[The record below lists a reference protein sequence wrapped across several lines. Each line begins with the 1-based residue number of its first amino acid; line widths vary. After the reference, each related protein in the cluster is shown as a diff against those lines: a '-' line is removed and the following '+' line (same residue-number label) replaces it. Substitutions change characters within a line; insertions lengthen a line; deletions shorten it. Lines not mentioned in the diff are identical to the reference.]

1 MLLNFFAFQ
10 KRETSGGTRLRQ
22 NLLPPHDDP
31 RGTFLC
37 HGTHVP
43 ITQKPPQALSL
54 ETVIIVYNR
63 GTTQID
69 INVHFQCTT
78 MHPSLIT
85 GLVPGS
91 SYSFHFRPPSK
102 VHSELKSLQQSH
114 HLLLSANSFKTYFS
128 SSSVFACDELYSSL
142 PYFICQ
148 EDFYFLSHILIL
160 SLIHPEENFYF
171 SSVTT
176 SSPSSS
182 NCFVSAGVGASVIR
196 QDASLIFGNAITSR
210 ILSCFAIS
218 ITRRSSP

>member
-22 NLLPPHDDP
+22 NPLPPHDDP

-102 VHSELKSLQQSH
+102 VHSESESIQQSH
-114 HLLLSANSFKTYFS
+114 HLLLSVISSKTYFS
-128 SSSVFACDELYSSL
+128 FSSVFAFDVSYCSRSL
-142 PYFICQ
+142 SICQ
-148 EDFYFLSHILIL
+148 EKFYYIL
-160 SLIHPEENFYF
+160 NFF
-171 SSVTT
+171 
-176 SSPSSS
+176 
-182 NCFVSAGVGASVIR
+182 
-196 QDASLIFGNAITSR
+196 
-210 ILSCFAIS
+210 
-218 ITRRSSP
+218 

>member
-22 NLLPPHDDP
+22 NPLPPHDDP

-102 VHSELKSLQQSH
+102 VHSAIPSILQSH
-114 HLLLSANSFKTYFS
+114 RLQLSVISEEGLLLFLIGFSYFCVCILCHFKANVNPFFD
-128 SSSVFACDELYSSL
+128 F
-142 PYFICQ
+142 FQIICQ
-148 EDFYFLSHILIL
+148 TAPRRRRFLLPWASGWIILGAKGRIFTGRAEHAADLSSHPQFQV
-160 SLIHPEENFYF
+160 HPGHGD
-171 SSVTT
+171 
-176 SSPSSS
+176 P
-182 NCFVSAGVGASVIR
+182 GH
-196 QDASLIFGNAITSR
+196 
-210 ILSCFAIS
+210 
-218 ITRRSSP
+218 

>member
-22 NLLPPHDDP
+22 NPLPPHDDP

-102 VHSELKSLQQSH
+102 VHSAIPSILQSH
-114 HLLLSANSFKTYFS
+114 RLQLSVISEEGLLLFLIGFSYFCVCILCHFKANVNPF
-128 SSSVFACDELYSSL
+128 
-142 PYFICQ
+142 
-148 EDFYFLSHILIL
+148 
-160 SLIHPEENFYF
+160 
-171 SSVTT
+171 
-176 SSPSSS
+176 
-182 NCFVSAGVGASVIR
+182 
-196 QDASLIFGNAITSR
+196 LIFSK
-210 ILSCFAIS
+210 LSGRPRHGADVFYCHMPPAGLY
-218 ITRRSSP
+218 

>member
-1 MLLNFFAFQ
+1 MDTGFHFRLMQQ
-10 KRETSGGTRLRQ
+10 KTASSEM
-22 NLLPPHDDP
+22 
-31 RGTFLC
+31 
-37 HGTHVP
+37 
-43 ITQKPPQALSL
+43 L
-54 ETVIIVYNR
+54 ETVINFFTIA
-63 GTTQID
+63 
-69 INVHFQCTT
+69 
-78 MHPSLIT
+78 
-85 GLVPGS
+85 VPLKLTCV
-91 SYSFHFRPPSK
+91 RPPSK

-128 SSSVFACDELYSSL
+128 SSSVFAFDELYSSL

>member
-1 MLLNFFAFQ
+1 MLLNFF
-10 KRETSGGTRLRQ
+10 RISETGNQRRYASAAESSSA
-22 NLLPPHDDP
+22 HDDP
-31 RGTFLC
+31 RGTLLC

-102 VHSELKSLQQSH
+102 VHSESESIQQSH
-114 HLLLSANSFKTYFS
+114 HLLLSVISSKTYFS
-128 SSSVFACDELYSSL
+128 FSSVFAFDVS
-142 PYFICQ
+142 YFSCPLSICQ
-148 EDFYFLSHILIL
+148 E
-160 SLIHPEENFYF
+160 NFYYISNF
-171 SSVTT
+171 LQYCLKNQIKTHLKTAGKAVLIAFPAEI
-176 SSPSSS
+176 SPS
-182 NCFVSAGVGASVIR
+182 
-196 QDASLIFGNAITSR
+196 
-210 ILSCFAIS
+210 ILRLFL
-218 ITRRSSP
+218 PVPPQQG

>member
-1 MLLNFFAFQ
+1 M
-10 KRETSGGTRLRQ
+10 
-22 NLLPPHDDP
+22 
-31 RGTFLC
+31 
-37 HGTHVP
+37 
-43 ITQKPPQALSL
+43 L
-54 ETVIIVYNR
+54 ETVINSYYR
-63 GTTQID
+63 GTTQFD
-69 INVHFQCTT
+69 ELSTLSCTNIHAE
-78 MHPSLIT
+78 MIT
-85 GLVPGS
+85 GSVPGD

-128 SSSVFACDELYSSL
+128 SSSVFAFDELYSSL